1 MHYLPM
7 ATETK
12 ICPHCKFEIPGEA
25 TTCGYCG
32 KSTPNTPEVVMRILL
47 VVIITI
53 VGIVAL
59 REWQSSEARR
69 SGARMVDEIM
79 RGYR

>member
-1 MHYLPM
+1 
-7 ATETK
+7 
-12 ICPHCKFEIPGEA
+12 
-25 TTCGYCG
+25 
-32 KSTPNTPEVVMRILL
+32 MRILL